1 MVNYQAL
8 LGRQWDYGKTDCYS
22 LLREYYGLLGID
34 LPDFPRPES
43 LERTNS
49 IFLKYA
55 RAIGFELVPFD
66 ERCEHD
72 VLIMRLG
79 TKNPMHAAI
88 YLGDDKILHQRM
100 DSVSALEPLGRYYR
114 QSVAAVFRHAAS
126 SVGG

>member
-1 MVNYQAL
+1 MVNYRTL

-43 LERTNS
+43 LKRTHS
-49 IFLKYA
+49 IFFKHA
-55 RAIGFELVPFD
+55 RAIGFEPVPFD
-66 ERCEHD
+66 ERRKHD

-88 YLGDDKILHQRM
+88 YVGGDKILHQRM
-100 DSVSALEPLGRYYR
+100 NSISALEPLGRYYR